1 MKNPLAGMF
10 GESAALMDSFSDD
23 AGDSSADSDCCGDV
37 VDAQDGRNRRVMV
50 INRIIAYPVNTLFIK
65 IQ

>member
-1 MKNPLAGMF
+1 
-10 GESAALMDSFSDD
+10 
-23 AGDSSADSDCCGDV
+23 